1 MRQVE
6 EKLNARP
13 GRIST
18 LAQPARPNR
27 TIKAVYTIEV
37 MPEHLGKQHS
47 FAGEQV
53 TARIRR
59 WTPGQAEER
68 PAEDNEGVAEWM
80 Q

>member
-1 MRQVE
+1 
-6 EKLNARP
+6 
-13 GRIST
+13 
-18 LAQPARPNR
+18 
-27 TIKAVYTIEV
+27 